1 VKILIKNGRI
11 VDPSQNLDS
20 HGDVLIEDER
30 IARIGSI
37 DDREATLVDAKGLVV
52 CPGLIDMHT
61 HLREP
66 GREDEETI
74 ATGARAAIA
83 GGFTSIACMANTEP
97 PIEGEGGTRFVL
109 TKARQARAAKV
120 YPVAAVTKGLKGEAL
135 AEIGSAIKAGA
146 VAISDDGLPIRNS
159 SLMRRALEYVSIF
172 GKPVLAHC
180 EDLALSGNGVMHEGE
195 VSTVL
200 GMRGI
205 PAEAEAIA
213 IARDIMLAVLTRS
226 RLHVCHLSTSQG
238 VELLHE
244 AKRKGAAVTCEVTP
258 HHLVLTDESVRTFDT
273 AMKVNPPLRSQ
284 THVAALRRAL
294 KQGIIDAIA
303 SDHAPHA
310 LEEKDQEFALAP
322 FGMIGLETTLGVVC
336 THIYHEGII
345 SLRSMVEL
353 LSTNPARIL
362 GLNTG
367 TLKEGSPADV
377 TIFDPR
383 LEWVVEPSQFQSR
396 SRNCPFSGW
405 KLKGKVVTVI
415 VDGRIVFREG
425 EIIGGS

>member
-1 VKILIKNGRI
+1 MKILIKNGRI